1 MSVIMPVITVQMVIE
16 ENKKANNNIKVRLIE
31 EDSFPQNVNV
41 LWEGML
47 FDIPEQYR
55 GFEALYTGWLIREKC
70 YYITVWG

>member
-16 ENKKANNNIKVRLIE
+16 ENKKAKNNIKVRLIE
-31 EDSFPQNVNV
+31 DDDFPQSVNV

-55 GFEALYTGWLIREKC
+55 GLEALCTGWLIKNNC